1 MLEHTVVYSSRE
13 DTHTLISCIFCHYS
27 SINFLMR
34 WYNLVNP
41 LTPMSDQVRISPYNI
56 NTISAR
62 YGMSIKKNIN
72 LGVISWSNTKFSELT
87 LWELYGW
94 YWGELKIWSG
104 IGVKGLST

>member
-41 LTPMSDQVRISPYNI
+41 LTPIIDQDRISPYNI
-56 NTISAR
+56 NKISAR

-87 LWELYGW
+87 LWELG
-94 YWGELKIWSG
+94 LKK
-104 IGVKGLST
+104 KGLSTLHHSVIPQWYY